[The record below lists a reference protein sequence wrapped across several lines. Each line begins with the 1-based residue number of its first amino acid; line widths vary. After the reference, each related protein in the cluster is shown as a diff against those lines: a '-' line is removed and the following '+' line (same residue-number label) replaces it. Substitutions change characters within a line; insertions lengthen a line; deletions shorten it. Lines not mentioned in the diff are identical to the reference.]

1 MFYFKDNQLL
11 KLFNNENQRL
21 SILNNDLLPKYKL
34 KSKCNWFSIVKMN
47 KKRSKLEN
55 KLRISRF
62 DSKNGLFLFDPLS
75 FNFINLK
82 QNEKRNSNTT
92 SVVKC
97 QIFHGKSIIITQIFS
112 IQFFL
117 FINNFRF

>member
-1 MFYFKDNQLL
+1 MKNVISVYLINVLKGKDT
-11 KLFNNENQRL
+11 NEKDEIL
-21 SILNNDLLPKYKL
+21 ILNNDLLPKYKL

-75 FNFINLK
+75 LNFINLIENH
-82 QNEKRNSNTT
+82 QSNRD
-92 SVVKC
+92 KN
-97 QIFHGKSIIITQIFS
+97 SIIKCKI
-112 IQFFL
+112 L
-117 FINNFRF
+117 DGK